1 MSDLWTSALSQRLG
15 GLRLH
20 LVASKRMLGFTI
32 TTSSHSEAQIIK
44 TGLGVKLLVV
54 YYSTINLVAEFI
66 SRKKSTLLV
75 L

>member
-1 MSDLWTSALSQRLG
+1 MDKRTKPAAGWPSSASCSLEED
-15 GLRLH
+15 
-20 LVASKRMLGFTI
+20 VGFYDHD
-32 TTSSHSEAQIIK
+32 SSHSEAQIIK